1 MDRFDPEML
10 LSVIKTRRSTRKFRP
25 DDIPEEMLA
34 KIIEAGRYAPSGG
47 NNQKTRFLV
56 IRDKEVL
63 ERLKAIVTRAL
74 CEVEETPDMYASFR
88 NSVRNA
94 RKAAEAG
101 TVSNFYYS
109 APVLILT
116 ASEADYYNRF
126 PDCAC
131 ALQDMMLT
139 ANSMDLGSCWINTVR
154 FVQEDAE
161 LREFLQS
168 LGMAE
173 GELVCGGVA
182 LGWPD
187 TEDGLPARDPLPR
200 KGNPVVFI

>member
-1 MDRFDPEML
+1 MEKFDPEML
-10 LSVIKTRRSTRKFRP
+10 LSVIETRRSTRKFRP
-25 DDIPEEMLA
+25 EDIPEELLG

-56 IRDKEVL
+56 FRDKEKL
-63 ERLKAIVTRAL
+63 ERLKAIVNRAL

-94 RKAAEAG
+94 KKAAEEG
-101 TVSNFYYS
+101 TVRDFYYG
-109 APVLILT
+109 APVLVLT
-116 ASEADYYNRF
+116 CSEAGYYNRF

-139 ANSMDLGSCWINTVR
+139 ANAMDLGSCWINTVR
-154 FVQEDAE
+154 FVQEDPE
-161 LREFLQS
+161 LNAFLQS

-173 GELVCGGVA
+173 GEVCCGGVA
-182 LGWPD
+182 LGYPD
-187 TEDGLPARDPLPR
+187 SESGLPARDPLPR
-200 KGNPVVFI
+200 KGNPVVYI